1 MSGGYIVNGVD
12 LDAGTSGPALSD
24 ATPAALGVASAGVS
38 AEASRADHVH
48 ARELPDPTG
57 APDGQVVTTT
67 GGAYGLATPTAQSA
81 ITTPSLASATGWTAT
96 NNGGT
101 AAINTADGRAELS
114 VPAGGAL
121 TSNLPSITRATGIVG
136 DWELRAR
143 LVAYTGGGA
152 PRAAIGMGSTADYT
166 GHSIDVWVGESGD
179 VELLTRVPGGL
190 TGRGIAYPSLPR
202 AGTGWV
208 RIRYRDGRIT
218 VFVGTGIG
226 TAAPTAWRKTHDF
239 DWTSVAV
246 PELGFVTMY
255 ALMFGGSG
263 TPFVSQWDSIRLVA
277 LEPT

>member
-1 MSGGYIVNGVD
+1 MGTRVNGVD
-12 LDAGTSGPALSD
+12 LDAGTSGPTLSD
-24 ATPAALGVASAGVS
+24 ATPAALGVAAAGVS

-48 ARELPDPTG
+48 ALPT
-57 APDGQVVTTT
+57 
-67 GGAYGLATPTAQSA
+67 A

-101 AAINTADGRAELS
+101 AAINTADGRAELEI
-114 VPAGGAL
+114 PAGGAL

-152 PRAAIGMGSTADYT
+152 PRAAIGMWSAVDGS
-166 GHSIDVWVGESGD
+166 GGGIEVWVGASGD
-179 VELLTRVPGGL
+179 VELLTRVSGGL
-190 TGRGIAYPSLPR
+190 TGRGIAYPSLPL

-218 VFVGTGIG
+218 VFAGVGVGS
-226 TAAPTAWRKTHDF
+226 AVPTAWFQTHDYA
-239 DWTSVAV
+239 WTGVVV
-246 PELGFVTMY
+246 PALGFVTMY
-255 ALMFGGSG
+255 ALMFGASG
-263 TPFVSQWDSIRLVA
+263 TPLVTQWDSIRLVA